1 MNTHTQLQFLQN
13 HKPLLQDGEYKITV
27 EQSLEIKGNKPE
39 DFQPLKKTL
48 NKTFQVAGE
57 RFQLKPQDIHGVFP
71 PNHNLGEHS
80 NVLPHIILNRSTLP
94 WERKAQSD
102 DENTPWLALLVFD
115 QEEVAPIATSP
126 KEDPSTLPANADKVT
141 TKVVSLSEL
150 EADSD
155 SSPFFPKLT
164 LEKGQ
169 KPTDKVKVI
178 DVPKKLLE
186 QIMPTLEQIMP
197 TAAELQFLTHVRQT
211 EDDKGSVERA
221 VIIAN
226 RLPKSGNQSVVHLV
240 SVEDRFKDGTFNY
253 KYKEAGTDQEKEVGP
268 NDKIRLVTLKSW
280 EFTCME
286 RYRVTDEAIEH
297 LNNMP
302 LLKNNPTI
310 KKITEGSIHLSTE
323 EFFSKKEFLTE
334 LKKAYSAEDK
344 PPSPTANG
352 KTIQELLLK
361 AFGFGDFAS
370 ILKKLDRNPSTLRL
384 PDTGNDVADQFL
396 KMGYVPASHYFRKG
410 DKAVSWYHGPLSPLE
425 NPPTEL
431 NLPLPPRASDHLLRY
446 YQSISMLDASYAAA
460 WELGRLLALQD
471 KSFSTGLYRWKRCH
485 AHQLK
490 KEKQQFRNQDA
501 HHPGA
506 HQINR
511 DAYRLPKEL
520 ANWFYDL
527 HLLKGLPFNY
537 LVPDE
542 AMLPSESIRFFTLDK
557 LWIACLIDGAF
568 SIGRVITHD
577 HSKDENLFHAVLKKS
592 WDKDITINLPEQ
604 NSEELKTTLSGLT
617 TISGCLIRSE
627 VVSGW
632 PGLLVEAS
640 TSQVTD
646 NGELPNP
653 MLPIRMEKLSQ
664 NVLLVLFEG
673 QIQTLDIHLKPET
686 IHFGFS
692 VDPNDSNLYHKKLR
706 DENGEEHD
714 DPTDQ
719 EKYTINFSVDSNT
732 RVVKIT
738 DNAVA
743 SEATDGLVK
752 LIQDKYNSAS
762 NKTQIAWMKRE
773 EKEVEE
779 ATSAEFALQMI
790 EGVEKVRLVRKSP
803 G

>member
-1 MNTHTQLQFLQN
+1 MTASTQLQFLQN

-27 EQSLEIKGNKPE
+27 TQTLEIDGNKPE
-39 DFQPLKKTL
+39 DFQPLI
-48 NKTFQVAGE
+48 KTFQVAGE

-126 KEDPSTLPANADKVT
+126 KEDPTTLAANADKVT

-150 EADSD
+150 EAGSD

-178 DVPKKLLE
+178 DVPMVLHQKK
-186 QIMPTLEQIMP
+186 QLEQIMP
-197 TAAELQFLTHVRQT
+197 TAAELQFLTHVRKT

-226 RLPKSGNQSVVHLV
+226 RLPKSGNRSVVHLV

-253 KYKEAGTDQEKEVGP
+253 QKAGDE
-268 NDKIRLVTLKSW
+268 DKIRLVSLKSW

-297 LNNMP
+297 LKNMP

-310 KKITEGSIHLSTE
+310 KKITERSIHLSTE

-334 LKKAYSAEDK
+334 LKKAYSPEDQ

-431 NLPLPPRASDHLLRY
+431 NLPLPPRAADHLLRY
-446 YQSISMLDASYAAA
+446 YENIAMLDASYAAA

-471 KSFSTGLYRWKRCH
+471 KSFSTSLYRWKRCH

-506 HQINR
+506 HRINR
-511 DAYRLPKEL
+511 EAYRLPKEL
-520 ANWFYDL
+520 TDWFYDL

-557 LWIACLIDGAF
+557 LWMACLIDGAF

-577 HSKDENLFHAVLKKS
+577 HSKDENLFHAVLQKA
-592 WDKDITINLPEQ
+592 WNPEQ
-604 NSEELKTTLSGLT
+604 KSEELKTTLSGLT

-632 PGLLVEAS
+632 PGLLVEAYKL
-640 TSQVTD
+640 TK
-646 NGELPNP
+646 NGKLTGPIQ
-653 MLPIRMEKLSQ
+653 PIRMETLSQ
-664 NVLLVLFEG
+664 NVLLLLFEG

-692 VDPNDSNLYHKKLR
+692 IDPNDPNLYHKKLR
-706 DENGEEHD
+706 KENGEEHD
-714 DPTDQ
+714 DR

-743 SEATDGLVK
+743 SKATEGLVK
-752 LIQDKYNSAS
+752 LIQKSAS
-762 NKTQIAWMKRE
+762 E
-773 EKEVEE
+773 EKEV
-779 ATSAEFALQMI
+779 TSAEFALQMI
-790 EGVEKVRLVRKSP
+790 EGVEKVTFIR